1 MKEYHIG
8 LDIGTSSI
16 GWAVTDSQFKL
27 MRIKGKTA
35 IGVRLF
41 EEGKTA
47 AERRTFRTTRR
58 RLKRRK
64 WRLHYLDEIFAP
76 HLQEVDEN
84 FLRRLKQSNIH
95 PEDPAKN
102 QAFIGKLLF
111 PDLLKKNE
119 RGYPTLI
126 KMRDELPVEQRAHY
140 PVTNIYKLREAM
152 INEDRQFDLREVY
165 LAVHHIMKYRGHFLN
180 NASVDKFKVGRI
192 DFYKSFNVLNE
203 AYEEL
208 QNGEGSFTIEPSKVE
223 KIGQLLLDTKMRKLN
238 RQKAVAKLLEV
249 KVADKE
255 ETKRNKQIATA
266 MSKLVLGYKA
276 DFATVAM
283 ANGNEW
289 KIDLSSETSED
300 EIEKFR
306 EELSDAQND
315 ILTEITSLFSQI
327 MLNEI
332 VPNGMSISESMMDRY
347 WTHER
352 QLAEVKE
359 YLATQPA
366 SARKEFDQVYNKY
379 IGQAPKERGFDLEK
393 GLKKILSKKENWK
406 EIDELLKAG
415 DFLPKQRTSANGVIP
430 HQMHQQELDRIIEKQ
445 AKYYP
450 WLATENPATGERDRH
465 QAKYEL
471 DQLVSFRIPYYV
483 GPLVTPEVQKATSG
497 AKFAWAKRKEDG
509 EITPWNLWDKIDRA
523 ESAEAFIKRMTVKDT
538 YLLNEDVLPAN
549 SLLYQ
554 KYNVLN
560 ELNNVRV
567 NGRRLSVGIKQ
578 DIYTELFKKKKTV
591 KASVEGLSDP
601 KKFNSNLATY
611 LDLKSIVGDKVD
623 DNRYQTDLENIIEW
637 RSVFEDGEIFADKLT
652 EVEWLTDQQ
661 RSALVKKRYKGWGR
675 LSKKLLTGIV
685 DENGQRIIDLMW
697 NTDQNF
703 MQIVNQPVFK
713 EQIDQL
719 NQKAITND
727 GMTLRE
733 WVESVL
739 DGAYTSP
746 QNKKAIWQVV
756 RVVEDI
762 VKAVG
767 NAPKSISIEFA
778 RNEGNKGE
786 ITRSRRTQ
794 LQKLFEDQAHELV
807 KDTSLTEELE
817 KAPDLSDRYYLY
829 FTQGGKDMYTGDPI
843 NFDEISTKYD
853 IDHILPQSFVK
864 DDSLDNRVLVS
875 RAENNKKSDRVPAK
889 LYAAKMKPYW
899 NQLLKQGLIT
909 QRKFENLTMDVDQNI
924 KYRSLGFVKRQLVET
939 RQVIKLTANI
949 LGSMYQ
955 EAGTD
960 IIETRAGLT
969 KQLREEFDLP
979 KVREVND
986 YHHAVDAYLTT
997 FAGQYLN
1004 RRYPKLRSFF
1014 VYGEYM
1020 KFKHGS
1026 DLKLRNFNFFHELM
1040 EGDKSQGK
1048 VVDQQTGELI
1058 TTRDEVAKS
1067 FDRLL
1072 NMKYMLVSKEVH
1084 DRSDQLYG
1092 ATIVTAKESGKLTS
1106 PIEIKK
1112 KRPVDLYGAYTNGTS
1127 AFMTIIKFTGNKPK
1141 YKVIGAPTTS
1151 AVGLKRVGKPG
1162 SESYNQELHRIIK
1175 SNPKVKKD
1183 FEIVVP
1189 HVSYSQLIVDDD
1201 CKFTLASDTY
1211 QHPATQL
1218 VLSKE
1223 SMEIIADDF
1232 KFVKENTATADEQLV
1247 RVFDEIVNQMNHYFT
1262 IFDQRSNRQ
1271 KVTKARDKF
1280 VSLPTESEYEGAKK
1294 TQVGKT
1300 EVITNLLMGL
1310 HANSAQGDLK
1320 VLGLSTF
1327 GFFQSSGGLNLSEDA
1342 MIVYQS
1348 PTGLFER
1355 RICLKD
1361 I

>member
-1 MKEYHIG
+1 MK
-8 LDIGTSSI
+8 
-16 GWAVTDSQFKL
+16 
-27 MRIKGKTA
+27 
-35 IGVRLF
+35 
-41 EEGKTA
+41 
-47 AERRTFRTTRR
+47 
-58 RLKRRK
+58 
-64 WRLHYLDEIFAP
+64 
-76 HLQEVDEN
+76 
-84 FLRRLKQSNIH
+84 
-95 PEDPAKN
+95 
-102 QAFIGKLLF
+102 
-111 PDLLKKNE
+111 
-119 RGYPTLI
+119 
-126 KMRDELPVEQRAHY
+126 
-140 PVTNIYKLREAM
+140 
-152 INEDRQFDLREVY
+152 
-165 LAVHHIMKYRGHFLN
+165 
-180 NASVDKFKVGRI
+180 
-192 DFYKSFNVLNE
+192 
-203 AYEEL
+203 
-208 QNGEGSFTIEPSKVE
+208 
-223 KIGQLLLDTKMRKLN
+223 
-238 RQKAVAKLLEV
+238 
-249 KVADKE
+249 
-255 ETKRNKQIATA
+255 
-266 MSKLVLGYKA
+266 
-276 DFATVAM
+276 
-283 ANGNEW
+283 
-289 KIDLSSETSED
+289 
-300 EIEKFR
+300 KFR

-327 MLNEI
+327 MLNAI

-379 IGQAPKERGFDLEK
+379 IGQVPKEKGFDLEK

-591 KASVEGLSDP
+591 KAGDVASLVMAKTRGVNKPSVEGLSDP

-652 EVEWLTDQQ
+652 EVEWLTDEQ

-733 WVESVL
+733 RVESVL
-739 DGAYTSP
+739 DDAYTSP

-794 LQKLFEDQAHELV
+794 LQKLFKDQAHELV

-1112 KRPVDLYGAYTNGTS
+1112 NRPVDLYGAYTNGTS

-1141 YKVIGAPTTS
+1141 YKVIGVPTTS

-1189 HVSYSQLIVDDD
+1189 HVSYSQLIVDGD

-1232 KFVKENTATADEQLV
+1232 KFVKENPATADEQLV

-1310 HANSAQGDLK
+1310 HANAAQGDLK

>member
-1 MKEYHIG
+1 
-8 LDIGTSSI
+8 
-16 GWAVTDSQFKL
+16 
-27 MRIKGKTA
+27 
-35 IGVRLF
+35 
-41 EEGKTA
+41 
-47 AERRTFRTTRR
+47 
-58 RLKRRK
+58 
-64 WRLHYLDEIFAP
+64 
-76 HLQEVDEN
+76 
-84 FLRRLKQSNIH
+84 
-95 PEDPAKN
+95 
-102 QAFIGKLLF
+102 
-111 PDLLKKNE
+111 
-119 RGYPTLI
+119 
-126 KMRDELPVEQRAHY
+126 MRDELPVEQRAHY

-165 LAVHHIMKYRGHFLN
+165 LAVHHIVKYRGHFLN

-192 DFYKSFNVLNE
+192 DFDKSFNVLNE

-223 KIGQLLLDTKMRKLN
+223 KIGQLLLDTKMRKLD

-283 ANGNEW
+283 VNGNEW

-347 WTHER
+347 WMHER

-379 IGQAPKERGFDLEK
+379 IGQAPKEKGFDLEK

-591 KASVEGLSDP
+591 KAGDVASLVMAKTRGVNKPSVEGLSDP

-623 DNRYQTDLENIIEW
+623 DNRYQMDLENIIEW

-652 EVEWLTDQQ
+652 EVEWLTDEQ

-703 MQIVNQPVFK
+703 MQIVNQLVFK

-733 WVESVL
+733 RVESVL
-739 DGAYTSP
+739 DDAYTSP

-817 KAPDLSDRYYLY
+817 KAPDLSDRYYFY

-864 DDSLDNRVLVS
+864 DDSLDNRVLTS
-875 RAENNKKSDRVPAK
+875 RKENNKKSDQVPAK

-909 QRKFENLTMDVDQNI
+909 QRKFENLTMDVDQTI

-1058 TTRDEVAKS
+1058 TTRDEVADY
-1067 FDRLL
+1067 FDWVINLKVML
-1072 NMKYMLVSKEVH
+1072 ISNETYEETGKYFDASHE
-1084 DRSDQLYG
+1084 SSSLYL
-1092 ATIVTAKESGKLTS
+1092 KNQ
-1106 PIEIKK
+1106 KK
-1112 KRPVDLYGAYTNGTS
+1112 KSKLVVPLKNKLQPEYYGAYTGITQGYMVILKLLDKKGGFGVYRIPRYAADILNKCHDEVAYRNKIAEIISSDPRAPKSFEVVVPRVLKGT
-1127 AFMTIIKFTGNKPK
+1127 FLVDGEEKFILSSYR
-1141 YKVIGAPTTS
+1141 YKV
-1151 AVGLKRVGKPG
+1151 
-1162 SESYNQELHRIIK
+1162 N
-1175 SNPKVKKD
+1175 
-1183 FEIVVP
+1183 
-1189 HVSYSQLIVDDD
+1189 
-1201 CKFTLASDTY
+1201 
-1211 QHPATQL
+1211 ATQL
-1218 VLSKE
+1218 ILPVSDIKLIQDNFKALKKLNVEMQTKKLIEIYDNILRQVDKYFKLYDINKFRAKLHDGRSKFVELDDFGQDASKE
-1223 SMEIIADDF
+1223 KVIIKILRGLHFGSDLQNLKEIGFGTTPLGQFQVSEAGIRLS
-1232 KFVKENTATADEQLV
+1232 NTA
-1247 RVFDEIVNQMNHYFT
+1247 FI
-1262 IFDQRSNRQ
+1262 IF
-1271 KVTKARDKF
+1271 K
-1280 VSLPTESEYEGAKK
+1280 
-1294 TQVGKT
+1294 
-1300 EVITNLLMGL
+1300 
-1310 HANSAQGDLK
+1310 
-1320 VLGLSTF
+1320 
-1327 GFFQSSGGLNLSEDA
+1327 
-1342 MIVYQS
+1342 S
-1348 PTGLFER
+1348 PTGLFNR
-1355 RICLKD
+1355 KLYLKNL
-1361 I
+1361 

>member
-1 MKEYHIG
+1 M
-8 LDIGTSSI
+8 
-16 GWAVTDSQFKL
+16 
-27 MRIKGKTA
+27 
-35 IGVRLF
+35 
-41 EEGKTA
+41 
-47 AERRTFRTTRR
+47 
-58 RLKRRK
+58 
-64 WRLHYLDEIFAP
+64 HYLDEIFAP

-591 KASVEGLSDP
+591 KVSDVASLVMAKTRGVNKPSVEGLSDP

-1141 YKVIGAPTTS
+1141 YKVIGVPTTS

>member
-1 MKEYHIG
+1 M
-8 LDIGTSSI
+8 
-16 GWAVTDSQFKL
+16 
-27 MRIKGKTA
+27 
-35 IGVRLF
+35 
-41 EEGKTA
+41 
-47 AERRTFRTTRR
+47 
-58 RLKRRK
+58 
-64 WRLHYLDEIFAP
+64 
-76 HLQEVDEN
+76 
-84 FLRRLKQSNIH
+84 
-95 PEDPAKN
+95 
-102 QAFIGKLLF
+102 
-111 PDLLKKNE
+111 
-119 RGYPTLI
+119 
-126 KMRDELPVEQRAHY
+126 
-140 PVTNIYKLREAM
+140 
-152 INEDRQFDLREVY
+152 
-165 LAVHHIMKYRGHFLN
+165 
-180 NASVDKFKVGRI
+180 
-192 DFYKSFNVLNE
+192 
-203 AYEEL
+203 
-208 QNGEGSFTIEPSKVE
+208 
-223 KIGQLLLDTKMRKLN
+223 
-238 RQKAVAKLLEV
+238 
-249 KVADKE
+249 
-255 ETKRNKQIATA
+255 
-266 MSKLVLGYKA
+266 
-276 DFATVAM
+276 
-283 ANGNEW
+283 
-289 KIDLSSETSED
+289 
-300 EIEKFR
+300 
-306 EELSDAQND
+306 
-315 ILTEITSLFSQI
+315 
-327 MLNEI
+327 
-332 VPNGMSISESMMDRY
+332 
-347 WTHER
+347 
-352 QLAEVKE
+352 
-359 YLATQPA
+359 
-366 SARKEFDQVYNKY
+366 
-379 IGQAPKERGFDLEK
+379 
-393 GLKKILSKKENWK
+393 
-406 EIDELLKAG
+406 
-415 DFLPKQRTSANGVIP
+415 
-430 HQMHQQELDRIIEKQ
+430 
-445 AKYYP
+445 
-450 WLATENPATGERDRH
+450 
-465 QAKYEL
+465 
-471 DQLVSFRIPYYV
+471 
-483 GPLVTPEVQKATSG
+483 
-497 AKFAWAKRKEDG
+497 
-509 EITPWNLWDKIDRA
+509 
-523 ESAEAFIKRMTVKDT
+523 
-538 YLLNEDVLPAN
+538 
-549 SLLYQ
+549 
-554 KYNVLN
+554 
-560 ELNNVRV
+560 
-567 NGRRLSVGIKQ
+567 
-578 DIYTELFKKKKTV
+578 
-591 KASVEGLSDP
+591 
-601 KKFNSNLATY
+601 
-611 LDLKSIVGDKVD
+611 
-623 DNRYQTDLENIIEW
+623 
-637 RSVFEDGEIFADKLT
+637 
-652 EVEWLTDQQ
+652 
-661 RSALVKKRYKGWGR
+661 
-675 LSKKLLTGIV
+675 
-685 DENGQRIIDLMW
+685 
-697 NTDQNF
+697 
-703 MQIVNQPVFK
+703 
-713 EQIDQL
+713 
-719 NQKAITND
+719 
-727 GMTLRE
+727 
-733 WVESVL
+733 
-739 DGAYTSP
+739 
-746 QNKKAIWQVV
+746 
-756 RVVEDI
+756 
-762 VKAVG
+762 
-767 NAPKSISIEFA
+767 
-778 RNEGNKGE
+778 
-786 ITRSRRTQ
+786 
-794 LQKLFEDQAHELV
+794 QKLFEDQAHELV

-1141 YKVIGAPTTS
+1141 YKVIGVPTTS

-1280 VSLPTESEYEGAKK
+1280 VSLPTESGP
-1294 TQVGKT
+1294 
-1300 EVITNLLMGL
+1300 
-1310 HANSAQGDLK
+1310 
-1320 VLGLSTF
+1320 LS
-1327 GFFQSSGGLNLSEDA
+1327 
-1342 MIVYQS
+1342 I
-1348 PTGLFER
+1348 
-1355 RICLKD
+1355 K
-1361 I
+1361 